1 VGAREEAGAE
11 LIRRAETEADLAV
24 WCEVWGAITPREPVR
39 VEDQLRRLERQPQRL
54 QLLADDVGIGLVAPS
69 DSPGRLFLAVRVLP
83 EGRRR
88 GLGTALY
95 DELVEHALRFDP
107 EWLSGV
113 VSAAEPDSLAWAERR
128 GFEEYRR
135 DVELVRR
142 LRGDESYPRPLDGI
156 RIVEVTPEL
165 RDAAYALT
173 REAWQDLPV
182 GIPVETPSFETWLEE
197 DLSGPIAFA
206 AMDGA
211 EIVGFAALMARD
223 APGLLEH
230 GFTATSRT
238 HRRRGIATA
247 LKQTQIAWAAANGYR
262 ELITFT
268 QDRNAG
274 MQAINFALGY
284 EQQPA
289 WIAVRRR
296 P

>member
-1 VGAREEAGAE
+1 M
-11 LIRRAETEADLAV
+11 IRRAETEADLAV

-39 VEDQLRRLERQPQRL
+39 VEDQLRRLERQPERL

-83 EGRRR
+83 EARGR
-88 GLGTALY
+88 GLGSALF
-95 DELVEHALRFDP
+95 DELVEHARQFEPD
-107 EWLSGV
+107 WLSGS

-128 GFEEYRR
+128 EFREYRR
-135 DVELVRR
+135 DVELVRL
-142 LRGDESYPRPLDGI
+142 LRGDERYPPPLDGI

-173 REAWQDLPV
+173 REAWEDLPV

-197 DLSGPIAFA
+197 DLAGPIAFA
-206 AMDGA
+206 ALDGD
-211 EIVGFAALMARD
+211 ELVGFAALMARD

-230 GFTATSRT
+230 GLTATRRT
-238 HRRRGIATA
+238 HRRRGIATT

-268 QDRNAG
+268 QDGNEG
-274 MQAINFALGY
+274 MQAINLALGY
-284 EQQPA
+284 DEQPA
-289 WIAVRRR
+289 WIVVRRR
-296 P
+296 L